1 MTLLDL
7 LLNGSTYL
15 ATLGAQVYCAA
26 TSAKAATLSIE
37 EEPSLAITTA
47 TGALSTT
54 LNNIEVPDYV
64 ASLQETRAIVE
75 VMDTDQL
82 AAACQKIDGI
92 QFDFEPSDRDKKVLK
107 IGQKQQ

>member
-7 LLNGSTYL
+7 VLNGSTYL
-15 ATLGAQVYCAA
+15 STLGTQAYCAT
-26 TSAKAATLSIE
+26 TSAQTATACIE
-37 EEPSLAITTA
+37 DDPTSAITTA
-47 TGALSTT
+47 ACTVSTT

-82 AAACQKIDGI
+82 VAACQEIDGI
-92 QFDFEPSDRDKKVLK
+92 QFDLASSDMEGKVLK